1 MHTLA
6 TQFAGVWCID
16 LPEELGMTDNSGAL
30 ALSPAEQTL
39 YVVTGAGKLGVINS
53 ADLNSLRVSRI
64 ADLGVAL
71 GETAHPVMAAGSDH
85 LWISMHRELLMVD
98 PISLEVQGAPSSTR
112 RDRPH
117 PRPFDRRAPGRQRRA
132 APAMDRRRG
141 RSGHGGGA
149 LPTS

>member
-53 ADLNSLRVSRI
+53 ADLNSLPCPASPTSASLSARPPTGHGR
-64 ADLGVAL
+64 
-71 GETAHPVMAAGSDH
+71 
-85 LWISMHRELLMVD
+85 RERPPLD
-98 PISLEVQGAPSSTR
+98 QYAP
-112 RDRPH
+112 
-117 PRPFDRRAPGRQRRA
+117 RA
-132 APAMDRRRG
+132 AHGRPDQPRG
-141 RSGHGGGA
+141 AGLAELARA
-149 LPTS
+149 

>member
-71 GETAHPVMAAGSDH
+71 GETAHRSWPPGATTSGS
-85 LWISMHRELLMVD
+85 
-98 PISLEVQGAPSSTR
+98 AY
-112 RDRPH
+112 
-117 PRPFDRRAPGRQRRA
+117 RRA
-132 APAMDRRRG
+132 AHGRPDQPRG
-141 RSGHGGGA
+141 AGPPSSAR
-149 LPTS
+149 P